1 MNITTNVRKI
11 VYMKKK
17 IQRYYFFFFFS
28 RVHFAFARSA
38 VGWSANAYEYLL
50 SCCCLWDYS
59 CIKREADVCS
69 EVRRMTEKREM
80 REKAGVKKKKKKNE
94 NGSLNCEDDPPFVDS
109 FGFTWV
115 HEDLLWRRWEFAY
128 VRSDLRGFF
137 RILINLTRLASMK
150 MAAETRTRIMSL
162 SDWTVDVVSQT
173 SGDVMYWG

>member
-1 MNITTNVRKI
+1 MNITTNVRKN

-50 SCCCLWDYS
+50 SCCCLGDYS

-80 REKAGVKKKKKKNE
+80 REKAGVKKKKKEKKNE
-94 NGSLNCEDDPPFVDS
+94 NGSLNYGEWSAVRGFIRIHLGSRVSVVASMRVRIRTFGFTWIFPDSHKFDS
-109 FGFTWV
+109 FGFD
-115 HEDLLWRRWEFAY
+115 EDGSWDTDAY
-128 VRSDLRGFF
+128 YVIIGLNCWCG
-137 RILINLTRLASMK
+137 
-150 MAAETRTRIMSL
+150 
-162 SDWTVDVVSQT
+162 
-173 SGDVMYWG
+173 